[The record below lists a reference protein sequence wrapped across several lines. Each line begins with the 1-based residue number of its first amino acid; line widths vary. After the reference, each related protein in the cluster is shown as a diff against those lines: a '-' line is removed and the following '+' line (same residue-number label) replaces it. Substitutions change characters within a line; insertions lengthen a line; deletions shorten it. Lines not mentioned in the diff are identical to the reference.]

1 MKEVK
6 LLIISHQR
14 SNGKGERKVKSK
26 ASMVALVAWPE
37 GKLNLSTILTVATL
51 TRGEML
57 SWKYLVS
64 KHVRHIGDPDC

>member
-14 SNGKGERKVKSK
+14 SSGKGERKVKSK

-57 SWKYLVS
+57 FWKY
-64 KHVRHIGDPDC
+64 

>member
-1 MKEVK
+1 MSAVLSCTVKEVK

-14 SNGKGERKVKSK
+14 SSGKGERKVKSK

-51 TRGEML
+51 TRGGDIILEV
-57 SWKYLVS
+57 VS
-64 KHVRHIGDPDC
+64 Q

>member
-1 MKEVK
+1 M
-6 LLIISHQR
+6 
-14 SNGKGERKVKSK
+14 KSK

-64 KHVRHIGDPDC
+64 KHVRHIGDPDR